1 MIYLDTSA
9 GVKALVDEQG
19 SERVRALLARDEP
32 LISSRLFEV
41 ELNAVLDRRGFDRGD
56 VEAVLDRLAF
66 ASLDDE
72 VARRAIALHP
82 GLRALD
88 ALHLATALGLG
99 DIVTGFLAYDAELN
113 DAARAHGLSI
123 VTMD

>member
-9 GVKALVDEQG
+9 GVKGLIDEQG
-19 SERVRALLARDEP
+19 SERVRVLLAREEP

-41 ELNAVLDRRGFDRGD
+41 ELHAVLDRRGLDSAD
-56 VEAVLDRLAF
+56 VDAVLDRLAY

-72 VARRAIALHP
+72 VARRAIALQS
-82 GLRALD
+82 GLRTLD

-123 VTMD
+123 VTVD